1 MWEGSYGKEP
11 FDLRLTV
18 LCMVRQWPVIIGCTL
33 AGTILFG
40 GGYYLKN
47 VLQAEKLYCAES
59 TYHVEYDVEEE
70 KDVGTV
76 YINAVTWNTYLDSG
90 FFLDAVQERTQTGL
104 TDGELAETLSAVLA
118 SDLRVPSTKVTTDNP
133 ELCVRIAQAVEQV
146 MTEVFPEN
154 IQEINAIS
162 VVDSAVDAPLVEAD
176 VRPGRAFAL
185 SAVLSCFFTIVILLL
200 KELGDDSIRLPA
212 SLWKRYGLK
221 VVGTPEGPA
230 LKENLQYLFQGKKR
244 VAVCTVQR
252 DLNPVQ
258 ILEELRKRCSEE
270 ELGQCSEEA
279 AGQRGEAALEK
290 CPEDAEKM
298 SGWFTVPSPVLC
310 PESCRVLREA
320 DGILLAVKAGEHAGK
335 QLEYTKEY
343 LEQQDC
349 KITAAILCDADEL
362 LIRCYYFPRGRKERG
377 GRA

>member
-18 LCMVRQWPVIIGCTL
+18 LRMVRQWNVIIGCTL

-47 VLQAEKLYCAES
+47 VLQSEKLYCAES

-90 FFLDAVQERTQTGL
+90 SFLSAVQERVQTGM
-104 TDGELAETLSAVLA
+104 TDEELADALSAVLA
-118 SDLRVPSTKVTTDNP
+118 SDLRVPSTRVTTDNP
-133 ELCVRIAQAVEQV
+133 ELCVSIAQAVEQV
-146 MTEVFPEN
+146 MTDVFPEETE
-154 IQEINAIS
+154 EIRSIR
-162 VVDSAVDAPLVEAD
+162 VVDCAVTAPMVEAD

-185 SAVLSCFFTIVILLL
+185 SAVLSCFFTVVILLL
-200 KELGDDSIRLPA
+200 KELGDDSILLPA
-212 SLWKRYGLK
+212 SVWKRYGLK
-221 VVGTPEGPA
+221 VVGTPESPV
-230 LKENLQYLFQGKKR
+230 LEENLRYLFEGMRK
-244 VAVCTVQR
+244 VAVCAVQQ
-252 DLNPVQ
+252 DVNPVQ
-258 ILEELRKRCSEE
+258 LLEELQKRCPEVVK
-270 ELGQCSEEA
+270 GQCQYFA
-279 AGQRGEAALEK
+279 
-290 CPEDAEKM
+290 
-298 SGWFTVPSPVLC
+298 VPSPILC
-310 PESCRVLREA
+310 PESCQVLREA
-320 DGILLAVKAGEHAGK
+320 DGILLAVKAGSHAGK

-349 KITAAILCDADEL
+349 KITAVILCDADEQ
-362 LIRCYYFPRGRKERG
+362 LIRSYYFPKGRKEKG

>member
-18 LCMVRQWPVIIGCTL
+18 LRMVRQWHVIIGCTL

-90 FFLDAVQERTQTGL
+90 FFLDAVQERTQTGM
-104 TDGELAETLSAVLA
+104 TDGELAEALSAVLA

-200 KELGDDSIRLPA
+200 KELGDDNIWLPA
-212 SLWKRYGLK
+212 SIWKRYGLK
-221 VVGTPEGPA
+221 TVGTPESAVLEENMHYFFGQ
-230 LKENLQYLFQGKKR
+230 KER
-244 VAVCTVQR
+244 VAVCAVQQ
-252 DLNPVQ
+252 DLDPARL
-258 ILEELRKRCSEE
+258 LEELRRRCSENTNI
-270 ELGQCSEEA
+270 G
-279 AGQRGEAALEK
+279 
-290 CPEDAEKM
+290 D
-298 SGWFTVPSPVLC
+298 GWFAVPSPVLC

-320 DGILLAVKAGEHAGK
+320 DGILLAVKAGSHAGK

-349 KITAAILCDADEL
+349 EITSVILCDADER
-362 LIRCYYFPRGRKERG
+362 LIRNYYRLAGKKEKG